1 MDIMSKEPN
10 RFSGLTISGKE
21 EGNSHKRAQKAQEY
35 FVVPFVAN
43 PSFTRC
49 NQSLLEF
56 LHCGREPR
64 HANDGSLRDAGRNNR
79 GNTAGQVQ
87 P

>member
-35 FVVPFVAN
+35 FVIPFVAN
-43 PSFTRC
+43 PSFIRC
-49 NQSLLEF
+49 NQSLL
-56 LHCGREPR
+56 
-64 HANDGSLRDAGRNNR
+64 
-79 GNTAGQVQ
+79 
-87 P
+87 